1 MEIEGST
8 ATWVIS
14 AEEEVGVLVVEIV
27 ELKVLSETFSKVMLS
42 YETTTC
48 LVKQTES
55 IH

>member
-27 ELKVLSETFSKVMLS
+27 EL
-42 YETTTC
+42 
-48 LVKQTES
+48 
-55 IH
+55 